1 MDHAT
6 YLKTVEIVRNEKFPG
21 LRTFINIWMR
31 RFLAASI
38 FLGVIGKRFKDA
50 GLKDLIIESQLLG
63 EDQVYQMLKGKE
75 YNNGMHIYFYV
86 AEAISRKKFETFE
99 ESIRNNSKCSDYNG
113 ALENVE
119 SEAFRS
125 SRNPEKFKEGI
136 SR

>member
-1 MDHAT
+1 
-6 YLKTVEIVRNEKFPG
+6 
-21 LRTFINIWMR
+21 MR

-63 EDQVYQMLKGKE
+63 EDQVDQMLKGKE
-75 YNNGMHIYFYV
+75 YNNGMRIYFYV
-86 AEAISRKKFETFE
+86 AEAILRKKFETFE
-99 ESIRNNSKCSDYNG
+99 ESIRNNNKCSDYNG
-113 ALENVE
+113 ALENAE
-119 SEAFRS
+119 SEAFKS